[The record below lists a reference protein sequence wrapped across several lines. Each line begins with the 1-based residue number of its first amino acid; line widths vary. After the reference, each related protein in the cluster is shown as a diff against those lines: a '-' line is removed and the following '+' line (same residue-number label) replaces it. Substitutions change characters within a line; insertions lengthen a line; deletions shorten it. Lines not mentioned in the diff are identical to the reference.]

1 MENSTVKYVIGER
14 QVLAR
19 MKNGEFRLVKLQ
31 IGLPEPV
38 DNRWESEVA
47 LNGLYPKV
55 VKVPGRFFSMLK
67 FGFWCRAYCFGKISG
82 VRWSALLEGWFRPLG
97 CSGFIFMSEKL
108 ALGIYRHYKGKEYQV
123 IAVARHSETEEE
135 LVVYRLMYGDF
146 SYWVRPLS
154 MFTENIELEDVI
166 IPRFQWLKAT

>member
-1 MENSTVKYVIGER
+1 
-14 QVLAR
+14 
-19 MKNGEFRLVKLQ
+19 
-31 IGLPEPV
+31 
-38 DNRWESEVA
+38 
-47 LNGLYPKV
+47 
-55 VKVPGRFFSMLK
+55 
-67 FGFWCRAYCFGKISG
+67 
-82 VRWSALLEGWFRPLG
+82 
-97 CSGFIFMSEKL
+97 MSEKL

-166 IPRFQWLKAT
+166 IPRFQWLKSTYRC

>member
-1 MENSTVKYVIGER
+1 
-14 QVLAR
+14 
-19 MKNGEFRLVKLQ
+19 
-31 IGLPEPV
+31 
-38 DNRWESEVA
+38 
-47 LNGLYPKV
+47 
-55 VKVPGRFFSMLK
+55 
-67 FGFWCRAYCFGKISG
+67 
-82 VRWSALLEGWFRPLG
+82 
-97 CSGFIFMSEKL
+97 MSEKL

>member
-1 MENSTVKYVIGER
+1 
-14 QVLAR
+14 
-19 MKNGEFRLVKLQ
+19 
-31 IGLPEPV
+31 
-38 DNRWESEVA
+38 
-47 LNGLYPKV
+47 
-55 VKVPGRFFSMLK
+55 
-67 FGFWCRAYCFGKISG
+67 
-82 VRWSALLEGWFRPLG
+82 
-97 CSGFIFMSEKL
+97 MSEKL

-166 IPRFQWLKAT
+166 IPRFQWLKST

>member
-1 MENSTVKYVIGER
+1 
-14 QVLAR
+14 
-19 MKNGEFRLVKLQ
+19 
-31 IGLPEPV
+31 
-38 DNRWESEVA
+38 
-47 LNGLYPKV
+47 
-55 VKVPGRFFSMLK
+55 
-67 FGFWCRAYCFGKISG
+67 
-82 VRWSALLEGWFRPLG
+82 
-97 CSGFIFMSEKL
+97 MSEKL

-154 MFTENIELEDVI
+154 MFTENIELDGVI

>member
-1 MENSTVKYVIGER
+1 MN
-14 QVLAR
+14 
-19 MKNGEFRLVKLQ
+19 
-31 IGLPEPV
+31 
-38 DNRWESEVA
+38 
-47 LNGLYPKV
+47 
-55 VKVPGRFFSMLK
+55 
-67 FGFWCRAYCFGKISG
+67 
-82 VRWSALLEGWFRPLG
+82 
-97 CSGFIFMSEKL
+97 EKL
-108 ALGIYRHYKGKEYQV
+108 ALGVYRHYKGKEYQV